1 MSITA
6 LPVTAWAE
14 TPAESAVTGAEIAT
28 DHVDENAVDE
38 TTDAAD
44 QTGQETIEN
53 SEEVEQVETAPA
65 ESEDTGEDEKQA
77 AGTEQRLNYMY
88 IDQPYLETPNTQ
100 KVVVSWGD
108 GSEGIEQMTA
118 TVQGPVG
125 EEVWTAAQETDDI
138 YLFERA
144 YTEQERGVYS
154 VTELHVTI
162 AGNVYDY
169 SLADLGIEA
178 LFGVDEKYEGIEEL
192 QPGSEEEVSADIAAY
207 NIDESGN
214 VTEQS
219 SIEEAIV
226 QAEQEIPAM
235 MSDDGVQTQSSNIVV
250 ALDPGHDSTHVGASA
265 NGVREEVLTLKIAQ
279 YCKAELEEY
288 AGVSVY
294 MTRTT
299 AGCPHPGGSSAHDI
313 DQRVADAVAAG
324 ASVYVSF
331 HLNSS
336 TSSAAKGAEIIIPN
350 TNWKPQVGNDGKK
363 LATLIESELV
373 GLGLEKRKIYSK
385 DTTVNERYEDGSLSD
400 YFTVQISAKEHGI
413 PGIIVEHA
421 FVTNTSDVNNFLN
434 NEAGLKKLGVAD
446 ATGIAKYFGLSKG
459 QWYKDSTGWWYA
471 SGTSYLKNQWAQIS
485 GSWYYFDSNG
495 YMETSWQKISGK
507 WSYLGGTDDGIM
519 RIGWQK
525 IGTNWYYFNSS
536 GYMLTGWQ
544 KIGTKW
550 YYFGESDDG
559 AMRIGWQ
566 KIGGDRYYFGEAN
579 DGAMKTGW
587 QKIGESWYYLGSSN
601 GGYLQT
607 GWQKIGGAWYYFSD
621 KENGAM
627 KTGWQKVGSTWYYLG
642 SADGGYM
649 QTGWRKLGTNWYYFG
664 GTDDG
669 AMRTGFAKVGGDWY
683 YFGGTDDG
691 AMKNGWQKVGSTWYY
706 LGSADGG
713 YMQTGWK
720 KLGTNWYYFG
730 ESNDGAMRTG
740 FAKVGGNWYYFG
752 GTDDGAMKNGW
763 QKVGST
769 WYYLGSADG
778 GYMQTGWKK
787 LGTNWYYFGESND
800 GAMRTGFAKVGGDWY
815 YFGGTDDGAMKT
827 GWQKIDGIWYFFND
841 DGMYDSTKKYDEIPG
856 INDDK
861 INGSA
866 GTNNSNTNSN
876 VVEGTYLIE
885 GDTEVTVDQ
894 MVAYFEASKKAY
906 PEDVMRK
913 GGAATIRD
921 FCQIYYEEAVAEG
934 IKAEVA
940 FVQAMKET
948 GWLQFTGAV
957 KAEQY
962 NFAGMGATGNSVSG
976 ESFKDVREGVRAQ
989 IQHLKAYGSTKSLN
1003 QTCVDNRFKYVE
1015 RGSAIYVEWLSIPNN
1030 PKKKGWAAAK
1040 GYGVDIVK
1048 MIQKLKKM

>member
-1 MSITA
+1 MKKLLKKCTVLLLTAAMSITA

-14 TPAESAVTGAEIAT
+14 TPAESAVMGAETAT
-28 DHVDENAVDE
+28 DHVDENAV
-38 TTDAAD
+38 
-44 QTGQETIEN
+44 
-53 SEEVEQVETAPA
+53 
-65 ESEDTGEDEKQA
+65 DEKQA

-154 VTELHVTI
+154 VTELHVAI

-192 QPGSEEEVSADIAAY
+192 QPVSEEEVSADIAAY

-250 ALDPGHDSTHVGASA
+250 ALDPGHDSTHAGASA

-299 AGCPHPGGSSAHDI
+299 ADCPHPGGSSAHDI
-313 DQRVADAVAAG
+313 DQRVADAAAAG

-336 TSSAAKGAEIIIPN
+336 LSSAAKGAEIIIPN

-373 GLGLEKRKIYSK
+373 GLGLEERKIYSK
-385 DTTVNERYEDGSLSD
+385 NTTVNERYEDGSLSD

-459 QWYKDSTGWWYA
+459 QWYKDYTGWWYA

-485 GSWYYFDSNG
+485 GSWYYFDFNG
-495 YMETSWQKISGK
+495 YMETGWQKISGK

-642 SADGGYM
+642 SADDGYM
-649 QTGWRKLGTNWYYFG
+649 QTGWKKLGTNCYYFG
-664 GTDDG
+664 ESNDG
-669 AMRTGFAKVGGDWY
+669 AMRTGFAKVGGAWY

-706 LGSADGG
+706 LGSAD
-713 YMQTGWK
+713 
-720 KLGTNWYYFG
+720 
-730 ESNDGAMRTG
+730 D
-740 FAKVGGNWYYFG
+740 
-752 GTDDGAMKNGW
+752 
-763 QKVGST
+763 
-769 WYYLGSADG
+769 

-827 GWQKIDGIWYFFND
+827 GWQKIDGTWYFFND

-948 GWLQFTGAV
+948 GWLQFTGVV

>member
-1 MSITA
+1 MKKVKNLLKKCTVLLLTAAMSITA

-14 TPAESAVTGAEIAT
+14 TPAESAVMGAETAT

-38 TTDAAD
+38 ITDEAD
-44 QTGQETIEN
+44 Q
-53 SEEVEQVETAPA
+53 
-65 ESEDTGEDEKQA
+65 A
-77 AGTEQRLNYMY
+77 ASTEQRLNYMY

-144 YTEQERGVYS
+144 YTEQEKGVYS

-192 QPGSEEEVSADIAAY
+192 QPVSEEEVSADIAAY

-299 AGCPHPGGSSAHDI
+299 ADCPHPGGSSAHDI
-313 DQRVADAVAAG
+313 DQRVADAAAAG

-336 TSSAAKGAEIIIPN
+336 LSSAAKGAEIIIPN

-373 GLGLEKRKIYSK
+373 GLGLEERKIYSK
-385 DTTVNERYEDGSLSD
+385 NTTVNERYEDGSLSD

-459 QWYKDSTGWWYA
+459 QWYKDYTGWWYA

-485 GSWYYFDSNG
+485 GSWYYFDFNG
-495 YMETSWQKISGK
+495 YMETGWQKISGK

-642 SADGGYM
+642 SAD
-649 QTGWRKLGTNWYYFG
+649 
-664 GTDDG
+664 D
-669 AMRTGFAKVGGDWY
+669 
-683 YFGGTDDG
+683 
-691 AMKNGWQKVGSTWYY
+691 
-706 LGSADGG
+706 G

-740 FAKVGGNWYYFG
+740 F
-752 GTDDGAMKNGW
+752 T
-763 QKVGST
+763 
-769 WYYLGSADG
+769 
-778 GYMQTGWKK
+778 
-787 LGTNWYYFGESND
+787 
-800 GAMRTGFAKVGGDWY
+800 KVGGDWY
-815 YFGGTDDGAMKT
+815 YFGGADDGAMKT
-827 GWQKIDGIWYFFND
+827 GWQKIDGTWYFFND

-948 GWLQFTGAV
+948 GWLQFTGVV

-1048 MIQKLKKM
+1048 MIQKMKTM

>member
-14 TPAESAVTGAEIAT
+14 TPAESAVMGAETAT
-28 DHVDENAVDE
+28 NHVDENAV
-38 TTDAAD
+38 
-44 QTGQETIEN
+44 
-53 SEEVEQVETAPA
+53 
-65 ESEDTGEDEKQA
+65 DEKQA

-125 EEVWTAAQETDDI
+125 EEVWTAVQESDGI

-192 QPGSEEEVSADIAAY
+192 QPVSEEEVSADIAAY

-235 MSDDGVQTQSSNIVV
+235 MSDDGVQAQSSNIVV
-250 ALDPGHDSTHVGASA
+250 ALDPGHDSTHAGASA

-299 AGCPHPGGSSAHDI
+299 ADCPHPGGSSAHDI
-313 DQRVADAVAAG
+313 DQRVADAAAAG

-336 TSSAAKGAEIIIPN
+336 LSSAAKGAEIIIPN

-373 GLGLEKRKIYSK
+373 GLGLEERKIYSK
-385 DTTVNERYEDGSLSD
+385 NTTVNERYEDGSLSD

-459 QWYKDSTGWWYA
+459 QWYKDYTGWWYA

-485 GSWYYFDSNG
+485 GSWYYFDFNG
-495 YMETSWQKISGK
+495 YMETGWQKISGK

-642 SADGGYM
+642 SADDGYM
-649 QTGWRKLGTNWYYFG
+649 QTGWKKLGTNCYYFG
-664 GTDDG
+664 ESNDG
-669 AMRTGFAKVGGDWY
+669 AMRTGFAKVGGAWY

-706 LGSADGG
+706 LGSAD
-713 YMQTGWK
+713 
-720 KLGTNWYYFG
+720 
-730 ESNDGAMRTG
+730 D
-740 FAKVGGNWYYFG
+740 
-752 GTDDGAMKNGW
+752 
-763 QKVGST
+763 
-769 WYYLGSADG
+769 

-827 GWQKIDGIWYFFND
+827 GWQKIDGTWYFFND

-948 GWLQFTGAV
+948 GWLQFTGVV

>member
-14 TPAESAVTGAEIAT
+14 TPAESAVTGAETAT
-28 DHVDENAVDE
+28 DHVDENAV
-38 TTDAAD
+38 
-44 QTGQETIEN
+44 
-53 SEEVEQVETAPA
+53 
-65 ESEDTGEDEKQA
+65 DEKQA

-125 EEVWTAAQETDDI
+125 EEVWTAVQESDGI

-192 QPGSEEEVSADIAAY
+192 QPVSEEEVSADIAAY

-299 AGCPHPGGSSAHDI
+299 ADCPHPGGSSAHDI
-313 DQRVADAVAAG
+313 DQRVADAAAAG

-336 TSSAAKGAEIIIPN
+336 LSSAAKGAEIIIPN

-373 GLGLEKRKIYSK
+373 GLGLEERKIYSK
-385 DTTVNERYEDGSLSD
+385 NTTVNERYEDGSLSD

-669 AMRTGFAKVGGDWY
+669 AM
-683 YFGGTDDG
+683 
-691 AMKNGWQKVGSTWYY
+691 
-706 LGSADGG
+706 
-713 YMQTGWK
+713 
-720 KLGTNWYYFG
+720 
-730 ESNDGAMRTG
+730 
-740 FAKVGGNWYYFG
+740 
-752 GTDDGAMKNGW
+752 
-763 QKVGST
+763 
-769 WYYLGSADG
+769 
-778 GYMQTGWKK
+778 
-787 LGTNWYYFGESND
+787 
-800 GAMRTGFAKVGGDWY
+800 
-815 YFGGTDDGAMKT
+815 KT
-827 GWQKIDGIWYFFND
+827 GWQKIDGTWYFFND

-948 GWLQFTGAV
+948 GWLQFTGVV

-962 NFAGMGATGNSVSG
+962 NFAGMGATGNGVSG

-1030 PKKKGWAAAK
+1030 PKKKGWAAAN

>member
-1 MSITA
+1 MKKLLKKCTVLLLTAAMSITA

-14 TPAESAVTGAEIAT
+14 TPAESAVTGAETAT
-28 DHVDENAVDE
+28 DHVDENAV
-38 TTDAAD
+38 
-44 QTGQETIEN
+44 
-53 SEEVEQVETAPA
+53 
-65 ESEDTGEDEKQA
+65 DEKQA

-125 EEVWTAAQETDDI
+125 EEVWTAVQESDGI

-192 QPGSEEEVSADIAAY
+192 QPVSEEEVSADIAAY

-299 AGCPHPGGSSAHDI
+299 ADCPHPGGSSAHDI
-313 DQRVADAVAAG
+313 DQRVADAAAAG

-336 TSSAAKGAEIIIPN
+336 LSSAAKGAEIIIPN

-373 GLGLEKRKIYSK
+373 GLGLEERKIYSK
-385 DTTVNERYEDGSLSD
+385 NTTVNERYEDGSLSD

-459 QWYKDSTGWWYA
+459 QWYKDYTGWWYA

-485 GSWYYFDSNG
+485 GSWYYFDFNG
-495 YMETSWQKISGK
+495 YMETGWQKISGK

-642 SADGGYM
+642 SAD
-649 QTGWRKLGTNWYYFG
+649 
-664 GTDDG
+664 D
-669 AMRTGFAKVGGDWY
+669 
-683 YFGGTDDG
+683 
-691 AMKNGWQKVGSTWYY
+691 
-706 LGSADGG
+706 G

-740 FAKVGGNWYYFG
+740 FAKVGGAWYYFG

-769 WYYLGSADG
+769 WYYLGSADD

-800 GAMRTGFAKVGGDWY
+800 GAMRTGFTKVGGDWY
-815 YFGGTDDGAMKT
+815 YFGGADDGAMKT
-827 GWQKIDGIWYFFND
+827 GWQKIDGTWYFFND

-948 GWLQFTGAV
+948 GWLQFTGVV

>member
-14 TPAESAVTGAEIAT
+14 TPAESAVMGAETAT
-28 DHVDENAVDE
+28 DHVDENAV
-38 TTDAAD
+38 
-44 QTGQETIEN
+44 
-53 SEEVEQVETAPA
+53 
-65 ESEDTGEDEKQA
+65 DEKQA

-125 EEVWTAAQETDDI
+125 EEVWTAVQESDGI

-192 QPGSEEEVSADIAAY
+192 QPVSEEEVSADIAAY

-299 AGCPHPGGSSAHDI
+299 ADCPHPGGSSAHDI
-313 DQRVADAVAAG
+313 DQRVADAAAAG

-336 TSSAAKGAEIIIPN
+336 LSSAAKGAEIIIPN

-373 GLGLEKRKIYSK
+373 GLGLEERKIYSK
-385 DTTVNERYEDGSLSD
+385 NTTVNERYEDGSLSD

-459 QWYKDSTGWWYA
+459 QWYKDYTGWWYA

-485 GSWYYFDSNG
+485 GSWYYFDFNG
-495 YMETSWQKISGK
+495 YMETGWQKISGK

-642 SADGGYM
+642 SADDGYM

-664 GTDDG
+664 ESNDG

-706 LGSADGG
+706 LGSADDG

-740 FAKVGGNWYYFG
+740 F
-752 GTDDGAMKNGW
+752 T
-763 QKVGST
+763 
-769 WYYLGSADG
+769 
-778 GYMQTGWKK
+778 
-787 LGTNWYYFGESND
+787 
-800 GAMRTGFAKVGGDWY
+800 KVGGDWY
-815 YFGGTDDGAMKT
+815 YFGGADDGAMKT
-827 GWQKIDGIWYFFND
+827 GWQKIDGTWYFFND

-948 GWLQFTGAV
+948 GWLQFTGVV

>member
-14 TPAESAVTGAEIAT
+14 TPAESAVMGAETAT
-28 DHVDENAVDE
+28 DHVDENAV
-38 TTDAAD
+38 
-44 QTGQETIEN
+44 
-53 SEEVEQVETAPA
+53 
-65 ESEDTGEDEKQA
+65 DEKQA

-154 VTELHVTI
+154 VTELHVAI

-192 QPGSEEEVSADIAAY
+192 QPVSEEEVSADIAAY

-250 ALDPGHDSTHVGASA
+250 ALDPGHDSTHAGASA

-299 AGCPHPGGSSAHDI
+299 ADCPHPGGSSAHDI
-313 DQRVADAVAAG
+313 DQRVADAAAAG

-336 TSSAAKGAEIIIPN
+336 LSSAAKGAEIIIPN

-373 GLGLEKRKIYSK
+373 GLGLEERKIYSK
-385 DTTVNERYEDGSLSD
+385 NTTVNERYEDGSLSD

-459 QWYKDSTGWWYA
+459 QWYKDYTGWWYA

-485 GSWYYFDSNG
+485 GSWYYFDFNG
-495 YMETSWQKISGK
+495 YMETGWQKISGK

-642 SADGGYM
+642 SAD
-649 QTGWRKLGTNWYYFG
+649 
-664 GTDDG
+664 D
-669 AMRTGFAKVGGDWY
+669 
-683 YFGGTDDG
+683 
-691 AMKNGWQKVGSTWYY
+691 
-706 LGSADGG
+706 G

-769 WYYLGSADG
+769 WYYLGSADD

-800 GAMRTGFAKVGGDWY
+800 GAMRTGFAKVGGNWY
-815 YFGGTDDGAMKT
+815 YFGGTDDGAMKN
-827 GWQKIDGIWYFFND
+827 GWQKIDGTWYFFND

-948 GWLQFTGAV
+948 GWLQFTGVV

>member
-1 MSITA
+1 MKKVKNLLKKCTVLLLTAAMSITA

-14 TPAESAVTGAEIAT
+14 TPAESAVMGAETAT

-38 TTDAAD
+38 ITDEAD
-44 QTGQETIEN
+44 Q
-53 SEEVEQVETAPA
+53 
-65 ESEDTGEDEKQA
+65 A
-77 AGTEQRLNYMY
+77 ASTEQRLNYMY

-144 YTEQERGVYS
+144 YTEQEKGVYS

-192 QPGSEEEVSADIAAY
+192 QPVSEEEVSADIAAY

-299 AGCPHPGGSSAHDI
+299 ADCPHPGGSSAHDI
-313 DQRVADAVAAG
+313 DQRVADAAAAG

-336 TSSAAKGAEIIIPN
+336 LSSAAKGAEIIIPN

-373 GLGLEKRKIYSK
+373 GLGLEERKIYSK
-385 DTTVNERYEDGSLSD
+385 NTTVNERYEDGSLSD

-459 QWYKDSTGWWYA
+459 QWYKDYTGWWYA

-485 GSWYYFDSNG
+485 GSWYYFDFNG
-495 YMETSWQKISGK
+495 YMETGWQKISGK

-642 SADGGYM
+642 SAD
-649 QTGWRKLGTNWYYFG
+649 
-664 GTDDG
+664 D
-669 AMRTGFAKVGGDWY
+669 
-683 YFGGTDDG
+683 
-691 AMKNGWQKVGSTWYY
+691 
-706 LGSADGG
+706 G

-740 FAKVGGNWYYFG
+740 F
-752 GTDDGAMKNGW
+752 T
-763 QKVGST
+763 
-769 WYYLGSADG
+769 
-778 GYMQTGWKK
+778 
-787 LGTNWYYFGESND
+787 
-800 GAMRTGFAKVGGDWY
+800 KVGGDWY
-815 YFGGTDDGAMKT
+815 YFGGADDGAMKT
-827 GWQKIDGIWYFFND
+827 GWQKIDGTWYFFND

-856 INDDK
+856 INDEK

-948 GWLQFTGAV
+948 GWLQFTGVV

>member
-14 TPAESAVTGAEIAT
+14 TPAESAVMGAETAT
-28 DHVDENAVDE
+28 DYVDENAV
-38 TTDAAD
+38 
-44 QTGQETIEN
+44 
-53 SEEVEQVETAPA
+53 
-65 ESEDTGEDEKQA
+65 DEKQA

-154 VTELHVTI
+154 VTELHVAI

-192 QPGSEEEVSADIAAY
+192 QPVSEEEVSADIAAY

-250 ALDPGHDSTHVGASA
+250 ALDPGHDSTHAGASA

-299 AGCPHPGGSSAHDI
+299 ADCPHPGGSSAHDI
-313 DQRVADAVAAG
+313 DQRVADAAAAG

-336 TSSAAKGAEIIIPN
+336 LSSAAKGAEIIIPN

-373 GLGLEKRKIYSK
+373 GLGLEERKIYSK
-385 DTTVNERYEDGSLSD
+385 NTTVNERYEDGSLSD

-459 QWYKDSTGWWYA
+459 QWYKDYTGWWYA

-485 GSWYYFDSNG
+485 GSWYYFDFNG
-495 YMETSWQKISGK
+495 YMETGWQKISGK

-642 SADGGYM
+642 SAD
-649 QTGWRKLGTNWYYFG
+649 
-664 GTDDG
+664 D
-669 AMRTGFAKVGGDWY
+669 
-683 YFGGTDDG
+683 
-691 AMKNGWQKVGSTWYY
+691 
-706 LGSADGG
+706 G

-740 FAKVGGNWYYFG
+740 F
-752 GTDDGAMKNGW
+752 T
-763 QKVGST
+763 
-769 WYYLGSADG
+769 
-778 GYMQTGWKK
+778 
-787 LGTNWYYFGESND
+787 
-800 GAMRTGFAKVGGDWY
+800 KVGGDWY
-815 YFGGTDDGAMKT
+815 YFGGADDGAMKT
-827 GWQKIDGIWYFFND
+827 GWQKIDGTWYFFND

-948 GWLQFTGAV
+948 GWLQFTGVV

>member
-1 MSITA
+1 
-6 LPVTAWAE
+6 
-14 TPAESAVTGAEIAT
+14 
-28 DHVDENAVDE
+28 
-38 TTDAAD
+38 
-44 QTGQETIEN
+44 
-53 SEEVEQVETAPA
+53 
-65 ESEDTGEDEKQA
+65 
-77 AGTEQRLNYMY
+77 
-88 IDQPYLETPNTQ
+88 
-100 KVVVSWGD
+100 
-108 GSEGIEQMTA
+108 
-118 TVQGPVG
+118 
-125 EEVWTAAQETDDI
+125 
-138 YLFERA
+138 
-144 YTEQERGVYS
+144 
-154 VTELHVTI
+154 
-162 AGNVYDY
+162 
-169 SLADLGIEA
+169 
-178 LFGVDEKYEGIEEL
+178 
-192 QPGSEEEVSADIAAY
+192 
-207 NIDESGN
+207 
-214 VTEQS
+214 
-219 SIEEAIV
+219 
-226 QAEQEIPAM
+226 
-235 MSDDGVQTQSSNIVV
+235 
-250 ALDPGHDSTHVGASA
+250 
-265 NGVREEVLTLKIAQ
+265 
-279 YCKAELEEY
+279 
-288 AGVSVY
+288 

-299 AGCPHPGGSSAHDI
+299 ADCPHPGGSSAHDI
-313 DQRVADAVAAG
+313 DQRVADAAAAG

-336 TSSAAKGAEIIIPN
+336 LSSAAKGAEIIIPN

-373 GLGLEKRKIYSK
+373 GLGLEERKIYSK
-385 DTTVNERYEDGSLSD
+385 NTTVNERYEDGSLSD

-459 QWYKDSTGWWYA
+459 QWYKDYTGWWYA

-485 GSWYYFDSNG
+485 GSWYYFDFNG
-495 YMETSWQKISGK
+495 YMETGWQKISGK

-642 SADGGYM
+642 SADDGYM
-649 QTGWRKLGTNWYYFG
+649 QTGWKKLGTNWYYFG
-664 GTDDG
+664 ESNDG
-669 AMRTGFAKVGGDWY
+669 AMRIGFAKVGGAWY

-706 LGSADGG
+706 LGSADDG

-740 FAKVGGNWYYFG
+740 F
-752 GTDDGAMKNGW
+752 T
-763 QKVGST
+763 
-769 WYYLGSADG
+769 
-778 GYMQTGWKK
+778 
-787 LGTNWYYFGESND
+787 
-800 GAMRTGFAKVGGDWY
+800 KVGGDWY
-815 YFGGTDDGAMKT
+815 YFGGADDGAMKT
-827 GWQKIDGIWYFFND
+827 GWQKIDGTWYFFND

-948 GWLQFTGAV
+948 GWLQFTGVV

-989 IQHLKAYGSTKSLN
+989 IQHLTAYGSTKSLN

>member
-14 TPAESAVTGAEIAT
+14 TPAESAVMGAETAT
-28 DHVDENAVDE
+28 DHVDENAV
-38 TTDAAD
+38 
-44 QTGQETIEN
+44 
-53 SEEVEQVETAPA
+53 
-65 ESEDTGEDEKQA
+65 DEKQA

-154 VTELHVTI
+154 VTELHVAI

-192 QPGSEEEVSADIAAY
+192 QPVSEEEVSADIAAY

-299 AGCPHPGGSSAHDI
+299 ADCPHPGGSSAHDI
-313 DQRVADAVAAG
+313 DQRVADAAAAG

-336 TSSAAKGAEIIIPN
+336 LSSAAKGAEIIIPN

-373 GLGLEKRKIYSK
+373 GLGLEERKIYSK
-385 DTTVNERYEDGSLSD
+385 NTTVNERYEDGSLSD

-459 QWYKDSTGWWYA
+459 QWYKDYTGWWYA

-485 GSWYYFDSNG
+485 GSWYYFDFNG
-495 YMETSWQKISGK
+495 YMETGWQKISGK

-627 KTGWQKVGSTWYYLG
+627 K
-642 SADGGYM
+642 
-649 QTGWRKLGTNWYYFG
+649 
-664 GTDDG
+664 
-669 AMRTGFAKVGGDWY
+669 
-683 YFGGTDDG
+683 
-691 AMKNGWQKVGSTWYY
+691 NGWQKVGSTWYY
-706 LGSADGG
+706 LGSADDG

-740 FAKVGGNWYYFG
+740 F
-752 GTDDGAMKNGW
+752 T
-763 QKVGST
+763 
-769 WYYLGSADG
+769 
-778 GYMQTGWKK
+778 
-787 LGTNWYYFGESND
+787 
-800 GAMRTGFAKVGGDWY
+800 KVGGDWY
-815 YFGGTDDGAMKT
+815 YFGGADDGAMKT
-827 GWQKIDGIWYFFND
+827 GWQKIDGTWYFFND

-948 GWLQFTGAV
+948 GWLQFTGVV

>member
-14 TPAESAVTGAEIAT
+14 TPAESAVMGAETAT
-28 DHVDENAVDE
+28 DHVDENAV
-38 TTDAAD
+38 
-44 QTGQETIEN
+44 
-53 SEEVEQVETAPA
+53 
-65 ESEDTGEDEKQA
+65 DEKQA

-125 EEVWTAAQETDDI
+125 EEVWTAVQESDGI

-192 QPGSEEEVSADIAAY
+192 QPVSEEEVSADIAAY

-299 AGCPHPGGSSAHDI
+299 ADCPHPGGSSAHDI
-313 DQRVADAVAAG
+313 DQRVADAAAAG

-336 TSSAAKGAEIIIPN
+336 LSSAAKGAEIIIPN

-373 GLGLEKRKIYSK
+373 GLGLEERKIYSK
-385 DTTVNERYEDGSLSD
+385 NTTVNERYEDGSLSD

-459 QWYKDSTGWWYA
+459 QWYKDYTGWWYA

-485 GSWYYFDSNG
+485 GSWYYFDFNG
-495 YMETSWQKISGK
+495 YMETGWQKISGK

-566 KIGGDRYYFGEAN
+566 KFGGDRYYFGEAN

-642 SADGGYM
+642 SAD
-649 QTGWRKLGTNWYYFG
+649 
-664 GTDDG
+664 D
-669 AMRTGFAKVGGDWY
+669 
-683 YFGGTDDG
+683 
-691 AMKNGWQKVGSTWYY
+691 
-706 LGSADGG
+706 
-713 YMQTGWK
+713 
-720 KLGTNWYYFG
+720 
-730 ESNDGAMRTG
+730 
-740 FAKVGGNWYYFG
+740 
-752 GTDDGAMKNGW
+752 
-763 QKVGST
+763 
-769 WYYLGSADG
+769 

-815 YFGGTDDGAMKT
+815 YFGGADDGAMKT
-827 GWQKIDGIWYFFND
+827 GWQKIDGTWYFFND

-948 GWLQFTGAV
+948 GWLQFTGVV

>member
-1 MSITA
+1 MKKVKNLLKKCTVLLLTAAMSITA

-14 TPAESAVTGAEIAT
+14 TPAESAVMGAETAT

-38 TTDAAD
+38 ITDEAD
-44 QTGQETIEN
+44 Q
-53 SEEVEQVETAPA
+53 
-65 ESEDTGEDEKQA
+65 A
-77 AGTEQRLNYMY
+77 ASTEQRLNYMY

-144 YTEQERGVYS
+144 YTEQEKGVYS

-192 QPGSEEEVSADIAAY
+192 QPVSEEEVSADIAAY

-299 AGCPHPGGSSAHDI
+299 ADCPHPGGSSAHDI
-313 DQRVADAVAAG
+313 DQRVADAAAAG

-336 TSSAAKGAEIIIPN
+336 LSSAAKGAEIIIPN

-373 GLGLEKRKIYSK
+373 GLGLEERKIYSK
-385 DTTVNERYEDGSLSD
+385 NTTVNERYEDGSLSD

-459 QWYKDSTGWWYA
+459 QWYKDYTGWWYA

-485 GSWYYFDSNG
+485 GSWYYFDFNG
-495 YMETSWQKISGK
+495 YMETGWQKISGK

-642 SADGGYM
+642 SADDGYM
-649 QTGWRKLGTNWYYFG
+649 QTGWKQLGTNWYYFG
-664 GTDDG
+664 ESNDG
-669 AMRTGFAKVGGDWY
+669 AMRIGFAKVGGAWY

-706 LGSADGG
+706 LGSADDG

-740 FAKVGGNWYYFG
+740 F
-752 GTDDGAMKNGW
+752 T
-763 QKVGST
+763 
-769 WYYLGSADG
+769 
-778 GYMQTGWKK
+778 
-787 LGTNWYYFGESND
+787 
-800 GAMRTGFAKVGGDWY
+800 KVGGDWY
-815 YFGGTDDGAMKT
+815 YFGGADDGAMKT
-827 GWQKIDGIWYFFND
+827 GWQKIDGTWYFFND

-948 GWLQFTGAV
+948 GWLQFTGVV

>member
-14 TPAESAVTGAEIAT
+14 TPAESAVRGAETAT
-28 DHVDENAVDE
+28 DHVDENAV
-38 TTDAAD
+38 
-44 QTGQETIEN
+44 
-53 SEEVEQVETAPA
+53 
-65 ESEDTGEDEKQA
+65 DEKQA

-118 TVQGPVG
+118 TVQGTSG
-125 EEVWTAAQETDDI
+125 EEVWTAVQESDGI

-192 QPGSEEEVSADIAAY
+192 QPVSEEEVSADIAAY

-250 ALDPGHDSTHVGASA
+250 ALDPGHDSTHAGASA

-299 AGCPHPGGSSAHDI
+299 ADCPHPGGSSAHDI
-313 DQRVADAVAAG
+313 DQRVADAAAAG

-336 TSSAAKGAEIIIPN
+336 LSSAAKGAEIIIPN

-373 GLGLEKRKIYSK
+373 GLGLEERKIYSK
-385 DTTVNERYEDGSLSD
+385 NTTVNERYEDGSLSD

-459 QWYKDSTGWWYA
+459 QWYKDYTGWWYA

-525 IGTNWYYFNSS
+525 IGSNWYYFNSS

-559 AMRIGWQ
+559 AMQIGWQ

-706 LGSADGG
+706 LGSADDG

-740 FAKVGGNWYYFG
+740 FAKVGGNY
-752 GTDDGAMKNGW
+752 
-763 QKVGST
+763 
-769 WYYLGSADG
+769 
-778 GYMQTGWKK
+778 
-787 LGTNWYYFGESND
+787 
-800 GAMRTGFAKVGGDWY
+800 Y

-827 GWQKIDGIWYFFND
+827 GWQKIDGTWYFFND

-948 GWLQFTGAV
+948 GWLQFTGVV

-962 NFAGMGATGNSVSG
+962 NFAGMGATGNGVSG

-1030 PKKKGWAAAK
+1030 PKKKGWAAAN

-1048 MIQKLKKM
+1048 MIQKMKTM

>member
-1 MSITA
+1 MKKVRKLLKKCTVLLLTAAMSITA

-14 TPAESAVTGAEIAT
+14 TPAESAVMGAETAT
-28 DHVDENAVDE
+28 DHVDENAV
-38 TTDAAD
+38 
-44 QTGQETIEN
+44 
-53 SEEVEQVETAPA
+53 
-65 ESEDTGEDEKQA
+65 DEKQA

-154 VTELHVTI
+154 VTELHVAI

-192 QPGSEEEVSADIAAY
+192 QPVSEEEVSADIAAY

-250 ALDPGHDSTHVGASA
+250 ALDPGHDSTHAGASA

-299 AGCPHPGGSSAHDI
+299 ADCPHPGGSSAHDI
-313 DQRVADAVAAG
+313 DQRVADAAAAG

-336 TSSAAKGAEIIIPN
+336 LSSAAKGAEIIIPN

-373 GLGLEKRKIYSK
+373 GLGLEERKIYSK
-385 DTTVNERYEDGSLSD
+385 NTTVNERYEDGSLSD

-459 QWYKDSTGWWYA
+459 QWYVNSQGWWYA
-471 SGTSYLKNQWAQIS
+471 NGSSYVRNQWAQI
-485 GSWYYFDSNG
+485 GGNWYYFDS
-495 YMETSWQKISGK
+495 
-507 WSYLGGTDDGIM
+507 D
-519 RIGWQK
+519 
-525 IGTNWYYFNSS
+525 

-544 KIGTKW
+544 KIGNYWYYLGGSGDGAMRTGWKKLGGAWYYFGGSNDGTMKTGWYKIGTSWYYFGGFNDGSMKAGWYKIGTKW
-550 YYFGESDDG
+550 YYFGGFDDG
-559 AMRIGWQ
+559 A
-566 KIGGDRYYFGEAN
+566 
-579 DGAMKTGW
+579 
-587 QKIGESWYYLGSSN
+587 
-601 GGYLQT
+601 
-607 GWQKIGGAWYYFSD
+607 
-621 KENGAM
+621 
-627 KTGWQKVGSTWYYLG
+627 
-642 SADGGYM
+642 
-649 QTGWRKLGTNWYYFG
+649 
-664 GTDDG
+664 
-669 AMRTGFAKVGGDWY
+669 
-683 YFGGTDDG
+683 
-691 AMKNGWQKVGSTWYY
+691 
-706 LGSADGG
+706 
-713 YMQTGWK
+713 MQTGWK
-720 KLGTNWYYFG
+720 KLGGAWYYFRGSNDGSMEVGWCKLGGAWYYFG
-730 ESNDGAMRTG
+730 GNDDGSMKAGWYKIGTKWYYFGGLDDGAMRTG
-740 FAKVGGNWYYFG
+740 WKKLGGAWYYFG
-752 GTDDGAMKNGW
+752 GSNDGIMKTGW
-763 QKVGST
+763 YKIGTS
-769 WYYLGSADG
+769 WYYFGGSNDG
-778 GYMQTGWKK
+778 SMKAGWYKI
-787 LGTNWYYFGESND
+787 GTNWYYFGENND
-800 GAMRTGFAKVGGDWY
+800 GVMKTGWRKIGTNWY
-815 YFGGTDDGAMKT
+815 YFGENNDGVMKT
-827 GWQKIDGIWYFFND
+827 GWQKINGIWYFFDND
-841 DGMYDSTKKYDEIPG
+841 GVYDPTKIYVETPSV
-856 INDDK
+856 NDDK
-861 INGSA
+861 INGDA
-866 GTNNSNTNSN
+866 GSDNSNNSNMNGNVGSNDTNNSNKDS

-885 GDTEVTVDQ
+885 GNTEVTVDQ
-894 MVAYFEASKKAY
+894 MIAYFKASKKTY
-906 PEDVMRK
+906 PEDVMGK

-948 GWLQFTGAV
+948 GWLQFTGVV

-962 NFAGMGATGNSVSG
+962 NFAGMGATGNGVSG

-1030 PKKKGWAAAK
+1030 PKKKGWAAAN

-1048 MIQKLKKM
+1048 MIQKMKTM

>member
-14 TPAESAVTGAEIAT
+14 TPAESAVMGAETAT
-28 DHVDENAVDE
+28 DHVDENAV
-38 TTDAAD
+38 
-44 QTGQETIEN
+44 
-53 SEEVEQVETAPA
+53 
-65 ESEDTGEDEKQA
+65 DEKQA

-125 EEVWTAAQETDDI
+125 EEVWTAVQESDGI

-192 QPGSEEEVSADIAAY
+192 QPVSEEEVSADIAAY

-299 AGCPHPGGSSAHDI
+299 ADCPHPGGSSAHDI
-313 DQRVADAVAAG
+313 DQRVADAAAAG

-336 TSSAAKGAEIIIPN
+336 LSSAAKGAEIIIPN

-373 GLGLEKRKIYSK
+373 GLGLEERKIYSK
-385 DTTVNERYEDGSLSD
+385 NTTVNERYEDGSLSD

-459 QWYKDSTGWWYA
+459 QWYKDYTGWWYA

-485 GSWYYFDSNG
+485 GSWYYFDFNG
-495 YMETSWQKISGK
+495 YMETGWQKISGK

-740 FAKVGGNWYYFG
+740 FAKVGG
-752 GTDDGAMKNGW
+752 
-763 QKVGST
+763 
-769 WYYLGSADG
+769 
-778 GYMQTGWKK
+778 
-787 LGTNWYYFGESND
+787 
-800 GAMRTGFAKVGGDWY
+800 DWY

-827 GWQKIDGIWYFFND
+827 GWQKIDGTWYFFND

-948 GWLQFTGAV
+948 GWLQFTGVV

>member
-1 MSITA
+1 MKKVKNLLKKCTVLLLTAAMSITA

-14 TPAESAVTGAEIAT
+14 TPAESAVMGAETAT

-38 TTDAAD
+38 ITDEAD
-44 QTGQETIEN
+44 Q
-53 SEEVEQVETAPA
+53 
-65 ESEDTGEDEKQA
+65 A
-77 AGTEQRLNYMY
+77 ASTEQRLNYMY

-144 YTEQERGVYS
+144 YTEQEKGVYS

-192 QPGSEEEVSADIAAY
+192 QPVSEEEVSADIAAY

-299 AGCPHPGGSSAHDI
+299 ADCPHPGGSSAHDI
-313 DQRVADAVAAG
+313 DQRVADAAAAG

-336 TSSAAKGAEIIIPN
+336 LSSAAKGAEIIIPN

-373 GLGLEKRKIYSK
+373 GLGLEERKIYSK
-385 DTTVNERYEDGSLSD
+385 NTTVNERYEDGSLSD

-459 QWYKDSTGWWYA
+459 QWYKDYTGWWYA

-485 GSWYYFDSNG
+485 GSWYYFDFNG
-495 YMETSWQKISGK
+495 YMETGWQKISGK

-642 SADGGYM
+642 SADDGYM
-649 QTGWRKLGTNWYYFG
+649 QTGWKKLGTNWYYFG
-664 GTDDG
+664 ESNDG
-669 AMRTGFAKVGGDWY
+669 AMRIGFAKVGGAWY

-706 LGSADGG
+706 LGSADDG

-740 FAKVGGNWYYFG
+740 F
-752 GTDDGAMKNGW
+752 T
-763 QKVGST
+763 
-769 WYYLGSADG
+769 
-778 GYMQTGWKK
+778 
-787 LGTNWYYFGESND
+787 
-800 GAMRTGFAKVGGDWY
+800 KVGGDWY
-815 YFGGTDDGAMKT
+815 YFGGADDGAMKT
-827 GWQKIDGIWYFFND
+827 GWQKIDGTWYFFND

-921 FCQIYYEEAVAEG
+921 FCQIYYEDVAEG

-948 GWLQFTGAV
+948 GWLQFTGVV

>member
-14 TPAESAVTGAEIAT
+14 TPAESAVMGAETAT
-28 DHVDENAVDE
+28 DHVDENAV
-38 TTDAAD
+38 
-44 QTGQETIEN
+44 
-53 SEEVEQVETAPA
+53 
-65 ESEDTGEDEKQA
+65 DEKQA

-125 EEVWTAAQETDDI
+125 EEVWTAVQESDGI

-192 QPGSEEEVSADIAAY
+192 QPVSEEEVSADIAAY

-299 AGCPHPGGSSAHDI
+299 ADCPHPGGSSAHDI
-313 DQRVADAVAAG
+313 DQRVADAAAAG

-336 TSSAAKGAEIIIPN
+336 LSSAAKGAEIIIPN

-373 GLGLEKRKIYSK
+373 GLGLEERKIYSK
-385 DTTVNERYEDGSLSD
+385 NTTVNERYEDGSLSD

-459 QWYKDSTGWWYA
+459 QWYKDYTGWWYA

-485 GSWYYFDSNG
+485 GSWYYFDFNG
-495 YMETSWQKISGK
+495 YMETGWQKISGK

-642 SADGGYM
+642 SAD
-649 QTGWRKLGTNWYYFG
+649 
-664 GTDDG
+664 D
-669 AMRTGFAKVGGDWY
+669 
-683 YFGGTDDG
+683 
-691 AMKNGWQKVGSTWYY
+691 
-706 LGSADGG
+706 G

-740 FAKVGGNWYYFG
+740 FAKVGGAWYYFG

-769 WYYLGSADG
+769 WYYLGSADD

-800 GAMRTGFAKVGGDWY
+800 GAMRTGFAKVGGAWYYFGGTDDGAMKNGWQKVGSTWYYLGSADDGYMQTGWKKLGTNWY

-827 GWQKIDGIWYFFND
+827 GWQKIDGTWYFFND

-921 FCQIYYEEAVAEG
+921 FCQIYYEESVAEG

-948 GWLQFTGAV
+948 GWLQFTGVV

-962 NFAGMGATGNSVSG
+962 NFAGMGATGNGVSG

-1030 PKKKGWAAAK
+1030 PKKKGWAAAN

-1048 MIQKLKKM
+1048 MIQKMKTM

>member
-1 MSITA
+1 MKKVKNLLKKCTVLLLTAAMSITA

-14 TPAESAVTGAEIAT
+14 TPAESAVMGAETAT

-38 TTDAAD
+38 ITDEAD
-44 QTGQETIEN
+44 Q
-53 SEEVEQVETAPA
+53 
-65 ESEDTGEDEKQA
+65 A
-77 AGTEQRLNYMY
+77 ASTEQRLNYMY

-144 YTEQERGVYS
+144 YTEQEKGVYS

-192 QPGSEEEVSADIAAY
+192 QPVSEEEVSADIAAY

-299 AGCPHPGGSSAHDI
+299 ADCPHPGGSSAHDI
-313 DQRVADAVAAG
+313 DQRVADAAAAG

-336 TSSAAKGAEIIIPN
+336 LSSAAKGAEIIIPN

-373 GLGLEKRKIYSK
+373 GLGLEERKIYSK
-385 DTTVNERYEDGSLSD
+385 NTTVNERYEDGSLSD

-459 QWYKDSTGWWYA
+459 QWYKDYTGWWYA

-485 GSWYYFDSNG
+485 GSWYYFDFNG
-495 YMETSWQKISGK
+495 YMETGWQKISGK

-587 QKIGESWYYLGSSN
+587 QKIGESKWWISANRL
-601 GGYLQT
+601 
-607 GWQKIGGAWYYFSD
+607 A
-621 KENGAM
+621 ENR
-627 KTGWQKVGSTWYYLG
+627 W
-642 SADGGYM
+642 
-649 QTGWRKLGTNWYYFG
+649 
-664 GTDDG
+664 
-669 AMRTGFAKVGGDWY
+669 
-683 YFGGTDDG
+683 
-691 AMKNGWQKVGSTWYY
+691 
-706 LGSADGG
+706 
-713 YMQTGWK
+713 
-720 KLGTNWYYFG
+720 
-730 ESNDGAMRTG
+730 
-740 FAKVGGNWYYFG
+740 
-752 GTDDGAMKNGW
+752 
-763 QKVGST
+763 
-769 WYYLGSADG
+769 
-778 GYMQTGWKK
+778 
-787 LGTNWYYFGESND
+787 
-800 GAMRTGFAKVGGDWY
+800 
-815 YFGGTDDGAMKT
+815 
-827 GWQKIDGIWYFFND
+827 
-841 DGMYDSTKKYDEIPG
+841 
-856 INDDK
+856 
-861 INGSA
+861 
-866 GTNNSNTNSN
+866 
-876 VVEGTYLIE
+876 
-885 GDTEVTVDQ
+885 
-894 MVAYFEASKKAY
+894 
-906 PEDVMRK
+906 
-913 GGAATIRD
+913 
-921 FCQIYYEEAVAEG
+921 
-934 IKAEVA
+934 
-940 FVQAMKET
+940 
-948 GWLQFTGAV
+948 
-957 KAEQY
+957 
-962 NFAGMGATGNSVSG
+962 
-976 ESFKDVREGVRAQ
+976 
-989 IQHLKAYGSTKSLN
+989 SL
-1003 QTCVDNRFKYVE
+1003 VLF
-1015 RGSAIYVEWLSIPNN
+1015 
-1030 PKKKGWAAAK
+1030 
-1040 GYGVDIVK
+1040 
-1048 MIQKLKKM
+1048 

>member
-1 MSITA
+1 MKKVKNLLKKCTVLLLTAAMSITA

-14 TPAESAVTGAEIAT
+14 TPAESAVTGAETAT
-28 DHVDENAVDE
+28 DHVDENAV
-38 TTDAAD
+38 
-44 QTGQETIEN
+44 
-53 SEEVEQVETAPA
+53 
-65 ESEDTGEDEKQA
+65 DEKQA

-192 QPGSEEEVSADIAAY
+192 QPVSEEEVSADIAAY

-299 AGCPHPGGSSAHDI
+299 ADCPHPGGSSAHDI
-313 DQRVADAVAAG
+313 DQRVADAAAAG

-336 TSSAAKGAEIIIPN
+336 LSSAAKGAEIIIPN

-373 GLGLEKRKIYSK
+373 GLGLEERKIYSK

-459 QWYKDSTGWWYA
+459 QWYKDYTGWWYA

-485 GSWYYFDSNG
+485 GSWYYFDFNG
-495 YMETSWQKISGK
+495 YMETGWQKISGK

-525 IGTNWYYFNSS
+525 IGSNWYYFNSS

-642 SADGGYM
+642 SADDGYM
-649 QTGWRKLGTNWYYFG
+649 QTGWKKLGTNWYYFG
-664 GTDDG
+664 ESNDG
-669 AMRTGFAKVGGDWY
+669 AMRIGFAKVGGAWY

-706 LGSADGG
+706 LGSADDG

-740 FAKVGGNWYYFG
+740 F
-752 GTDDGAMKNGW
+752 T
-763 QKVGST
+763 
-769 WYYLGSADG
+769 
-778 GYMQTGWKK
+778 
-787 LGTNWYYFGESND
+787 
-800 GAMRTGFAKVGGDWY
+800 KVGGDWY
-815 YFGGTDDGAMKT
+815 YFGGADDGAMKT
-827 GWQKIDGIWYFFND
+827 GWQKIDGTWYFFND

-948 GWLQFTGAV
+948 GWLQFTGVV

>member
-14 TPAESAVTGAEIAT
+14 TPEESAVTGAETAT
-28 DHVDENAVDE
+28 DYVDENAVDE
-38 TTDAAD
+38 
-44 QTGQETIEN
+44 
-53 SEEVEQVETAPA
+53 
-65 ESEDTGEDEKQA
+65 KQA
-77 AGTEQRLNYMY
+77 ADTEQRLNYMY

-125 EEVWTAAQETDDI
+125 EEVWTAVQESDGI

-192 QPGSEEEVSADIAAY
+192 QPVSEEEVSADIAAY

-250 ALDPGHDSTHVGASA
+250 ALDPGHDSTHAGASA

-299 AGCPHPGGSSAHDI
+299 ADCPHPGGSSAHDI
-313 DQRVADAVAAG
+313 DQRVADAAAAG

-336 TSSAAKGAEIIIPN
+336 LSSAAKGAEIIIPN

-373 GLGLEKRKIYSK
+373 GLGLEERKIYSK
-385 DTTVNERYEDGSLSD
+385 NTTVNERYEDGSLSD

-459 QWYKDSTGWWYA
+459 QWYKDYTGWWYA

-485 GSWYYFDSNG
+485 GSWYYFDFNG
-495 YMETSWQKISGK
+495 YMETGWQKISGK

-649 QTGWRKLGTNWYYFG
+649 QTGW
-664 GTDDG
+664 
-669 AMRTGFAKVGGDWY
+669 
-683 YFGGTDDG
+683 
-691 AMKNGWQKVGSTWYY
+691 
-706 LGSADGG
+706 
-713 YMQTGWK
+713 
-720 KLGTNWYYFG
+720 
-730 ESNDGAMRTG
+730 
-740 FAKVGGNWYYFG
+740 
-752 GTDDGAMKNGW
+752 
-763 QKVGST
+763 
-769 WYYLGSADG
+769 
-778 GYMQTGWKK
+778 KK

-827 GWQKIDGIWYFFND
+827 GWQKIDGTWYFFND

-948 GWLQFTGAV
+948 GWLQFTGVV

>member
-14 TPAESAVTGAEIAT
+14 TPAESAVTGAETAT
-28 DHVDENAVDE
+28 DHVDENAV
-38 TTDAAD
+38 
-44 QTGQETIEN
+44 
-53 SEEVEQVETAPA
+53 
-65 ESEDTGEDEKQA
+65 DEKQA

-100 KVVVSWGD
+100 KVVASWGD

-125 EEVWTAAQETDDI
+125 EEVWTAVQESDGI

-154 VTELHVTI
+154 VTELHVAI

-192 QPGSEEEVSADIAAY
+192 QPVSEEEVSADIAAY

-250 ALDPGHDSTHVGASA
+250 ALDPGHDSTHAGASA

-299 AGCPHPGGSSAHDI
+299 ADCPHPGGSSAHDI
-313 DQRVADAVAAG
+313 DQRVADAAAAG

-373 GLGLEKRKIYSK
+373 GLGLEERKIYSK
-385 DTTVNERYEDGSLSD
+385 NTTVNERYEDGSLSD

-459 QWYKDSTGWWYA
+459 QWYKDYTGWWYA

-485 GSWYYFDSNG
+485 GSWYYFDFNG
-495 YMETSWQKISGK
+495 YMETGWQKISGK

-607 GWQKIGGAWYYFSD
+607 GWQKIGGNWYYFSD

-642 SADGGYM
+642 SAD
-649 QTGWRKLGTNWYYFG
+649 
-664 GTDDG
+664 D
-669 AMRTGFAKVGGDWY
+669 
-683 YFGGTDDG
+683 
-691 AMKNGWQKVGSTWYY
+691 
-706 LGSADGG
+706 
-713 YMQTGWK
+713 
-720 KLGTNWYYFG
+720 
-730 ESNDGAMRTG
+730 
-740 FAKVGGNWYYFG
+740 
-752 GTDDGAMKNGW
+752 
-763 QKVGST
+763 
-769 WYYLGSADG
+769 

-827 GWQKIDGIWYFFND
+827 GWQKIDGTWYFFND

-948 GWLQFTGAV
+948 GWLQFTGVV

>member
-14 TPAESAVTGAEIAT
+14 TPAESAVTGAETAT
-28 DHVDENAVDE
+28 DHVDENAV
-38 TTDAAD
+38 
-44 QTGQETIEN
+44 
-53 SEEVEQVETAPA
+53 
-65 ESEDTGEDEKQA
+65 DEKQA

-125 EEVWTAAQETDDI
+125 EEVWTAVQESDGI

-192 QPGSEEEVSADIAAY
+192 QPVSEEEVSADIAAY

-299 AGCPHPGGSSAHDI
+299 ADCPHPGGSSAHDI
-313 DQRVADAVAAG
+313 DQRVADAAAAG

-336 TSSAAKGAEIIIPN
+336 LSSAAKGAEIIIPN

-373 GLGLEKRKIYSK
+373 GLGLEERKIYSK
-385 DTTVNERYEDGSLSD
+385 NTTVNERYEDGSLSD

-459 QWYKDSTGWWYA
+459 QWYKDYTGWWYA

-485 GSWYYFDSNG
+485 GSWYYFDFNG
-495 YMETSWQKISGK
+495 YMETGWQKISGK

-642 SADGGYM
+642 SAD
-649 QTGWRKLGTNWYYFG
+649 
-664 GTDDG
+664 D
-669 AMRTGFAKVGGDWY
+669 
-683 YFGGTDDG
+683 
-691 AMKNGWQKVGSTWYY
+691 
-706 LGSADGG
+706 
-713 YMQTGWK
+713 
-720 KLGTNWYYFG
+720 
-730 ESNDGAMRTG
+730 
-740 FAKVGGNWYYFG
+740 
-752 GTDDGAMKNGW
+752 
-763 QKVGST
+763 
-769 WYYLGSADG
+769 

-815 YFGGTDDGAMKT
+815 YFGGADDGAMKT
-827 GWQKIDGIWYFFND
+827 GWQKIDGTWYFFND

-948 GWLQFTGAV
+948 GWLQFTGVV

>member
-1 MSITA
+1 MKKVKNLLKKCTVLLLTAAMSITA

-14 TPAESAVTGAEIAT
+14 TPAESAVMGAETAT

-38 TTDAAD
+38 ITDEAD
-44 QTGQETIEN
+44 Q
-53 SEEVEQVETAPA
+53 
-65 ESEDTGEDEKQA
+65 A
-77 AGTEQRLNYMY
+77 ASTEQRLNYMY

-144 YTEQERGVYS
+144 YTEQEKGVYS

-192 QPGSEEEVSADIAAY
+192 QPVSEEEVSADIAAY

-299 AGCPHPGGSSAHDI
+299 ADCPHPGGSSAHDI
-313 DQRVADAVAAG
+313 DQRVADAAAAG

-336 TSSAAKGAEIIIPN
+336 LSSAAKGAEIIIPN

-373 GLGLEKRKIYSK
+373 GLGLEERKIYSK
-385 DTTVNERYEDGSLSD
+385 NTTVNERYEDGSLSD

-459 QWYKDSTGWWYA
+459 QWYKDYTGWWYA

-485 GSWYYFDSNG
+485 GSWYYFDFNG
-495 YMETSWQKISGK
+495 YMETGWQKISGK

-642 SADGGYM
+642 SAD
-649 QTGWRKLGTNWYYFG
+649 
-664 GTDDG
+664 D
-669 AMRTGFAKVGGDWY
+669 
-683 YFGGTDDG
+683 
-691 AMKNGWQKVGSTWYY
+691 
-706 LGSADGG
+706 
-713 YMQTGWK
+713 
-720 KLGTNWYYFG
+720 
-730 ESNDGAMRTG
+730 
-740 FAKVGGNWYYFG
+740 
-752 GTDDGAMKNGW
+752 
-763 QKVGST
+763 
-769 WYYLGSADG
+769 

-815 YFGGTDDGAMKT
+815 YFGGTDDGAMKNGWQKVGSTWYYLGSADDGYMQTGWKKLGTNWYYFGESNDGAMRTGFTKVGGDWYYFGGADDGATKT
-827 GWQKIDGIWYFFND
+827 GWQKIDGTWYFFND

-948 GWLQFTGAV
+948 GWLQFTGVV

>member
-14 TPAESAVTGAEIAT
+14 TPEESAVTGAETAT
-28 DHVDENAVDE
+28 DYVDENAVDE
-38 TTDAAD
+38 
-44 QTGQETIEN
+44 
-53 SEEVEQVETAPA
+53 
-65 ESEDTGEDEKQA
+65 KQA
-77 AGTEQRLNYMY
+77 ADTEQRLNYMY

-125 EEVWTAAQETDDI
+125 EEVWTAVQESDGI

-192 QPGSEEEVSADIAAY
+192 QPVSEEEVSADIAAY

-250 ALDPGHDSTHVGASA
+250 ALDPGHDSTHAGASA

-299 AGCPHPGGSSAHDI
+299 ADCPHPGGSSAHDI
-313 DQRVADAVAAG
+313 DQRVADAAAAG

-336 TSSAAKGAEIIIPN
+336 LSSAAKGAEIIIPN

-373 GLGLEKRKIYSK
+373 GLGLEERKIYSK
-385 DTTVNERYEDGSLSD
+385 NTTVNERYEDGSLSD

-459 QWYKDSTGWWYA
+459 QWYKDYTGWWYA

-485 GSWYYFDSNG
+485 GSWYYFDFNG
-495 YMETSWQKISGK
+495 YMETGWQKISGK

-642 SADGGYM
+642 SADDGYM
-649 QTGWRKLGTNWYYFG
+649 QTGWKKLGTNCYYFG
-664 GTDDG
+664 ESNDG
-669 AMRTGFAKVGGDWY
+669 AMRTGFAKVGGAWY

-740 FAKVGGNWYYFG
+740 F
-752 GTDDGAMKNGW
+752 T
-763 QKVGST
+763 
-769 WYYLGSADG
+769 
-778 GYMQTGWKK
+778 
-787 LGTNWYYFGESND
+787 
-800 GAMRTGFAKVGGDWY
+800 KVGGDWY
-815 YFGGTDDGAMKT
+815 YFGGADDGAMKT
-827 GWQKIDGIWYFFND
+827 GWQKIDGTWYFFND

-921 FCQIYYEEAVAEG
+921 FCQIYYEESVAEG

-948 GWLQFTGAV
+948 GWLQFTGVV

>member
-1 MSITA
+1 MKKVKNLLKKCTVLLLTAAMSITA

-14 TPAESAVTGAEIAT
+14 TPAESAVMGAETAT

-38 TTDAAD
+38 ITDEAD
-44 QTGQETIEN
+44 Q
-53 SEEVEQVETAPA
+53 
-65 ESEDTGEDEKQA
+65 A
-77 AGTEQRLNYMY
+77 ASTEQRLNYMY

-144 YTEQERGVYS
+144 YTEQEKGVYS

-192 QPGSEEEVSADIAAY
+192 QPVSEEEVSADIAAY

-299 AGCPHPGGSSAHDI
+299 ADCPHPGGSSAHDI
-313 DQRVADAVAAG
+313 DQRVADAAAAG

-336 TSSAAKGAEIIIPN
+336 LSSAAKGAEIIIPN

-373 GLGLEKRKIYSK
+373 GLGLEERKIYSK
-385 DTTVNERYEDGSLSD
+385 NTTVNERYEDGSLSD

-459 QWYKDSTGWWYA
+459 QWYKDYTGWWYA

-485 GSWYYFDSNG
+485 GSWYYFDFNG
-495 YMETSWQKISGK
+495 YMETGWQKISGK

-642 SADGGYM
+642 SAD
-649 QTGWRKLGTNWYYFG
+649 
-664 GTDDG
+664 D
-669 AMRTGFAKVGGDWY
+669 
-683 YFGGTDDG
+683 
-691 AMKNGWQKVGSTWYY
+691 
-706 LGSADGG
+706 G

-720 KLGTNWYYFG
+720 SW
-730 ESNDGAMRTG
+730 E
-740 FAKVGGNWYYFG
+740 
-752 GTDDGAMKNGW
+752 
-763 QKVGST
+763 
-769 WYYLGSADG
+769 
-778 GYMQTGWKK
+778 QTGIT
-787 LGTNWYYFGESND
+787 LVNPMMEQCEP
-800 GAMRTGFAKVGGDWY
+800 VL
-815 YFGGTDDGAMKT
+815 
-827 GWQKIDGIWYFFND
+827 QK
-841 DGMYDSTKKYDEIPG
+841 
-856 INDDK
+856 
-861 INGSA
+861 
-866 GTNNSNTNSN
+866 
-876 VVEGTYLIE
+876 
-885 GDTEVTVDQ
+885 
-894 MVAYFEASKKAY
+894 
-906 PEDVMRK
+906 
-913 GGAATIRD
+913 
-921 FCQIYYEEAVAEG
+921 
-934 IKAEVA
+934 
-940 FVQAMKET
+940 
-948 GWLQFTGAV
+948 
-957 KAEQY
+957 
-962 NFAGMGATGNSVSG
+962 
-976 ESFKDVREGVRAQ
+976 
-989 IQHLKAYGSTKSLN
+989 
-1003 QTCVDNRFKYVE
+1003 
-1015 RGSAIYVEWLSIPNN
+1015 
-1030 PKKKGWAAAK
+1030 
-1040 GYGVDIVK
+1040 
-1048 MIQKLKKM
+1048 

>member
-14 TPAESAVTGAEIAT
+14 TPAESAVMGAETAT
-28 DHVDENAVDE
+28 DHVDENAV
-38 TTDAAD
+38 
-44 QTGQETIEN
+44 
-53 SEEVEQVETAPA
+53 
-65 ESEDTGEDEKQA
+65 DEKQA

-125 EEVWTAAQETDDI
+125 EEVWTAVQESDGI

-192 QPGSEEEVSADIAAY
+192 QPVSEEEVSADIAAY

-299 AGCPHPGGSSAHDI
+299 ADCPHPGGSSAHDI
-313 DQRVADAVAAG
+313 DQRVADAAAAG

-336 TSSAAKGAEIIIPN
+336 LSSAAKGAEIIIPN

-373 GLGLEKRKIYSK
+373 GLGLEERKIYSK
-385 DTTVNERYEDGSLSD
+385 NTTVNERYEDGSLSD

-459 QWYKDSTGWWYA
+459 QWYKDYTGWWYA
-471 SGTSYLKNQWAQIS
+471 SGTSYLKNQRAQIS
-485 GSWYYFDSNG
+485 GSWYYFDFNG
-495 YMETSWQKISGK
+495 YMETGWQKISGK

-642 SADGGYM
+642 SAD
-649 QTGWRKLGTNWYYFG
+649 
-664 GTDDG
+664 D
-669 AMRTGFAKVGGDWY
+669 
-683 YFGGTDDG
+683 
-691 AMKNGWQKVGSTWYY
+691 
-706 LGSADGG
+706 G

-740 FAKVGGNWYYFG
+740 F
-752 GTDDGAMKNGW
+752 T
-763 QKVGST
+763 
-769 WYYLGSADG
+769 
-778 GYMQTGWKK
+778 
-787 LGTNWYYFGESND
+787 
-800 GAMRTGFAKVGGDWY
+800 KVGGDWY
-815 YFGGTDDGAMKT
+815 YFGGADDGAMKT
-827 GWQKIDGIWYFFND
+827 GWQKIDGTWYFFND

-948 GWLQFTGAV
+948 GWLQFTGVV

>member
-14 TPAESAVTGAEIAT
+14 TLEESAVTGAETAT
-28 DHVDENAVDE
+28 DHVDENAV
-38 TTDAAD
+38 
-44 QTGQETIEN
+44 
-53 SEEVEQVETAPA
+53 
-65 ESEDTGEDEKQA
+65 DEKQA

-118 TVQGPVG
+118 TVQGTSG
-125 EEVWTAAQETDDI
+125 EEVWTAVQESDGI

-192 QPGSEEEVSADIAAY
+192 QPVSEEEVSADIAAY

-235 MSDDGVQTQSSNIVV
+235 MSDDGVQAQSSNIVV
-250 ALDPGHDSTHVGASA
+250 ALDPGHDSTHAGASA

-299 AGCPHPGGSSAHDI
+299 ADCPHPGGSSAHDI
-313 DQRVADAVAAG
+313 DQRVADAAAAG

-336 TSSAAKGAEIIIPN
+336 LSSAAKGAEIIIPN

-373 GLGLEKRKIYSK
+373 GLGLEERKIYSK
-385 DTTVNERYEDGSLSD
+385 NTTVNERYEDGSLSD

-485 GSWYYFDSNG
+485 GSWYYFDS
-495 YMETSWQKISGK
+495 
-507 WSYLGGTDDGIM
+507 D
-519 RIGWQK
+519 
-525 IGTNWYYFNSS
+525 

-544 KIGTKW
+544 KIGNYWYYLGGSGDGAMRTGWKKLGGAWYYFGGSNDGTMKTGWYKIGTSWYYFGGSNDGSMKAGWYKIGTKW
-550 YYFGESDDG
+550 YYFGGFDDG
-559 AMRIGWQ
+559 A
-566 KIGGDRYYFGEAN
+566 
-579 DGAMKTGW
+579 
-587 QKIGESWYYLGSSN
+587 
-601 GGYLQT
+601 
-607 GWQKIGGAWYYFSD
+607 
-621 KENGAM
+621 
-627 KTGWQKVGSTWYYLG
+627 
-642 SADGGYM
+642 
-649 QTGWRKLGTNWYYFG
+649 
-664 GTDDG
+664 
-669 AMRTGFAKVGGDWY
+669 
-683 YFGGTDDG
+683 
-691 AMKNGWQKVGSTWYY
+691 
-706 LGSADGG
+706 
-713 YMQTGWK
+713 MQTGWK
-720 KLGTNWYYFG
+720 KLGGAWYYFRGSNDGSMEVGWCKLGGAWYYFG
-730 ESNDGAMRTG
+730 GNDDGSMKAGWYKIGTKWYYFGGLDDGAMRTG
-740 FAKVGGNWYYFG
+740 WKKLGGAWYYFRGSNDGSMEVGWCKLGGAWYYFG
-752 GTDDGAMKNGW
+752 GNDDGSMKAGWYKIGTKWYYFGGLDDGAMR
-763 QKVGST
+763 
-769 WYYLGSADG
+769 
-778 GYMQTGWKK
+778 TGWKK
-787 LGTNWYYFGESND
+787 LGGAWYHFRENDGSMEVGWCKLGGARYYFGGNDDGSMKAGWYKIGTNWYYFGENND
-800 GAMRTGFAKVGGDWY
+800 GVMKTGWRKIGTNWY
-815 YFGGTDDGAMKT
+815 YFGENNDGVMKTGWCKIGESLYYFGENNDGVMKT
-827 GWQKIDGIWYFFND
+827 GWQKINGTWYFFDND
-841 DGMYDSTKKYDEIPG
+841 GVYDPTKIYVETPSV
-856 INDDK
+856 NDDK
-861 INGSA
+861 INGDA
-866 GTNNSNTNSN
+866 GSDNSNNSNNSNMNGNVGSNNTNNSNKDS

-885 GDTEVTVDQ
+885 GNTEVTVDQ
-894 MVAYFEASKKAY
+894 MIAYFKASKKTY
-906 PEDVMRK
+906 PEDVMGK

-921 FCQIYYEEAVAEG
+921 FCQIYYEEAAAEG

-948 GWLQFTGAV
+948 GWLQFTGVV

-962 NFAGMGATGNSVSG
+962 NFAGMGATGNGVSG

-1003 QTCVDNRFKYVE
+1003 QTCIDNRFKYVE

-1030 PKKKGWAAAK
+1030 PKKKGWAAAN

-1048 MIQKLKKM
+1048 MIQKMKTMKDEME

>member
-14 TPAESAVTGAEIAT
+14 TPAESAVMGAETAT
-28 DHVDENAVDE
+28 DHVDENAV
-38 TTDAAD
+38 
-44 QTGQETIEN
+44 
-53 SEEVEQVETAPA
+53 
-65 ESEDTGEDEKQA
+65 DEKQA

-154 VTELHVTI
+154 VTELHVAI

-192 QPGSEEEVSADIAAY
+192 QPVSEEEVSEDIAAY

-250 ALDPGHDSTHVGASA
+250 ALDPGHDSTHAGASA

-299 AGCPHPGGSSAHDI
+299 ADCPHPGGSSAHDI
-313 DQRVADAVAAG
+313 DQRVADAAAAG

-336 TSSAAKGAEIIIPN
+336 LSSAAKGAEIIIPN

-373 GLGLEKRKIYSK
+373 GLGLEERKIYSK
-385 DTTVNERYEDGSLSD
+385 NTTVNERYEDGSLSD

-459 QWYKDSTGWWYA
+459 QWYKDYTGWWYA
-471 SGTSYLKNQWAQIS
+471 SGTSYLKNQWAQI
-485 GSWYYFDSNG
+485 GGNWYYFDS
-495 YMETSWQKISGK
+495 
-507 WSYLGGTDDGIM
+507 D
-519 RIGWQK
+519 
-525 IGTNWYYFNSS
+525 

-544 KIGTKW
+544 KIGNYWYYLGGSGDGAMRTGWKKLGGAWYYFGGRNDGTMKTGWYKIGTSWYYFGGSNDGSMKSGWYKIGTKW
-550 YYFGESDDG
+550 YYFGG
-559 AMRIGWQ
+559 
-566 KIGGDRYYFGEAN
+566 
-579 DGAMKTGW
+579 
-587 QKIGESWYYLGSSN
+587 L
-601 GGYLQT
+601 
-607 GWQKIGGAWYYFSD
+607 
-621 KENGAM
+621 
-627 KTGWQKVGSTWYYLG
+627 
-642 SADGGYM
+642 
-649 QTGWRKLGTNWYYFG
+649 
-664 GTDDG
+664 DDG
-669 AMRTGFAKVGGDWY
+669 AMRTGWKKLGGAWY
-683 YFGGTDDG
+683 YFGGRNDGTMKTGWYKIGTSWYYFGGSNDGSMKSGWYKIGTKWYYFGGLDDG
-691 AMKNGWQKVGSTWYY
+691 AMR
-706 LGSADGG
+706 
-713 YMQTGWK
+713 TGWK
-720 KLGTNWYYFG
+720 KLGGAWYHFRENDGSMEVGWCKLGGARYYFGGNDDGSMKAGWYKIGTNWYYFG
-730 ESNDGAMRTG
+730 ENNDG
-740 FAKVGGNWYYFG
+740 V
-752 GTDDGAMKNGW
+752 MK
-763 QKVGST
+763 
-769 WYYLGSADG
+769 
-778 GYMQTGWKK
+778 TGWRKI
-787 LGTNWYYFGESND
+787 GTNWYYFGENND
-800 GAMRTGFAKVGGDWY
+800 GVMKTGWCKIGESLY
-815 YFGGTDDGAMKT
+815 YFGENNDGVMKT
-827 GWQKIDGIWYFFND
+827 GWQKINGIWYFFDND
-841 DGMYDSTKKYDEIPG
+841 GVYDPTKIYVETPSV
-856 INDDK
+856 NDDK
-861 INGSA
+861 INGDA
-866 GTNNSNTNSN
+866 GGDNSNKDS

-885 GDTEVTVDQ
+885 GNTEVTVDQ
-894 MVAYFEASKKAY
+894 MIAYFKASKKTY
-906 PEDVMRK
+906 PEDVMGK

-948 GWLQFTGAV
+948 GWLQFTGVV

-962 NFAGMGATGNSVSG
+962 NFAGMGATGNGVSG

-1030 PKKKGWAAAK
+1030 PKKKGWAAAN

-1048 MIQKLKKM
+1048 MIQKMKTMKDGVE

>member
-14 TPAESAVTGAEIAT
+14 TPAESAVMGAETAT
-28 DHVDENAVDE
+28 DHVDENAV
-38 TTDAAD
+38 
-44 QTGQETIEN
+44 
-53 SEEVEQVETAPA
+53 
-65 ESEDTGEDEKQA
+65 DEKQA

-125 EEVWTAAQETDDI
+125 EEVWTAVQESDGI

-192 QPGSEEEVSADIAAY
+192 QPVSEEEVSADIAAY

-299 AGCPHPGGSSAHDI
+299 ADCPHPGGSSAHDI
-313 DQRVADAVAAG
+313 DQRVADAAAAG

-336 TSSAAKGAEIIIPN
+336 LSSAAKGAEIIIPN

-373 GLGLEKRKIYSK
+373 GLGLEERKIYSK
-385 DTTVNERYEDGSLSD
+385 NTTVNERYEDGSLSD

-434 NEAGLKKLGVAD
+434 NEAGLKKLGGAD

-459 QWYKDSTGWWYA
+459 QWYKDYTGWWYA

-485 GSWYYFDSNG
+485 GSWYYFDFNG
-495 YMETSWQKISGK
+495 YMETGWQKISGK

-642 SADGGYM
+642 SAD
-649 QTGWRKLGTNWYYFG
+649 
-664 GTDDG
+664 D
-669 AMRTGFAKVGGDWY
+669 
-683 YFGGTDDG
+683 
-691 AMKNGWQKVGSTWYY
+691 
-706 LGSADGG
+706 G

-740 FAKVGGNWYYFG
+740 FAKVGGAWYYFG

-769 WYYLGSADG
+769 WYYLGSADD

-800 GAMRTGFAKVGGDWY
+800 GAMRTGFTKVGGDWY
-815 YFGGTDDGAMKT
+815 YFGGADDGAMKT
-827 GWQKIDGIWYFFND
+827 GWQKIDGTWYFFND

-948 GWLQFTGAV
+948 GWLQFTGVV

>member
-1 MSITA
+1 
-6 LPVTAWAE
+6 
-14 TPAESAVTGAEIAT
+14 
-28 DHVDENAVDE
+28 
-38 TTDAAD
+38 
-44 QTGQETIEN
+44 
-53 SEEVEQVETAPA
+53 
-65 ESEDTGEDEKQA
+65 
-77 AGTEQRLNYMY
+77 MY

-125 EEVWTAAQETDDI
+125 EEVWTAVQESDGI

-192 QPGSEEEVSADIAAY
+192 QPVSEEEVSADIAAY

-250 ALDPGHDSTHVGASA
+250 ALDPGHDSTHAGASA

-299 AGCPHPGGSSAHDI
+299 ADCPHPGGSSAHDI
-313 DQRVADAVAAG
+313 DQRVADAAAAG

-336 TSSAAKGAEIIIPN
+336 LSSAAKGAEIIIPN

-373 GLGLEKRKIYSK
+373 GLGLEERKIYSK
-385 DTTVNERYEDGSLSD
+385 NTTVNERYEDGSLSD

-459 QWYKDSTGWWYA
+459 QWYKDYTGWWYA

-485 GSWYYFDSNG
+485 GSWYYFDFNG
-495 YMETSWQKISGK
+495 YMETGWQKISGK

-706 LGSADGG
+706 LGSAD
-713 YMQTGWK
+713 
-720 KLGTNWYYFG
+720 
-730 ESNDGAMRTG
+730 D
-740 FAKVGGNWYYFG
+740 
-752 GTDDGAMKNGW
+752 
-763 QKVGST
+763 
-769 WYYLGSADG
+769 

-827 GWQKIDGIWYFFND
+827 GWQKIDGTWYFFND

-948 GWLQFTGAV
+948 GWLQFTGVV

>member
-14 TPAESAVTGAEIAT
+14 TPAESAVTGAETAT
-28 DHVDENAVDE
+28 DHVDENAV
-38 TTDAAD
+38 
-44 QTGQETIEN
+44 
-53 SEEVEQVETAPA
+53 
-65 ESEDTGEDEKQA
+65 DEKQA

-125 EEVWTAAQETDDI
+125 EEVWTAVQESDGI

-192 QPGSEEEVSADIAAY
+192 QPVSEEEVSADIAAY

-250 ALDPGHDSTHVGASA
+250 ALDPGHDSTHAGASA

-299 AGCPHPGGSSAHDI
+299 ADCPHPGGSSAHDI
-313 DQRVADAVAAG
+313 DQRVADAAAAG

-373 GLGLEKRKIYSK
+373 GLGLEERKIYSK

-525 IGTNWYYFNSS
+525 IGSNWYYFNSS

-566 KIGGDRYYFGEAN
+566 KIGGDRYYFG
-579 DGAMKTGW
+579 
-587 QKIGESWYYLGSSN
+587 
-601 GGYLQT
+601 
-607 GWQKIGGAWYYFSD
+607 
-621 KENGAM
+621 
-627 KTGWQKVGSTWYYLG
+627 
-642 SADGGYM
+642 
-649 QTGWRKLGTNWYYFG
+649 
-664 GTDDG
+664 
-669 AMRTGFAKVGGDWY
+669 
-683 YFGGTDDG
+683 GTDDG
-691 AMKNGWQKVGSTWYY
+691 AMKNGWQK
-706 LGSADGG
+706 
-713 YMQTGWK
+713 
-720 KLGTNWYYFG
+720 
-730 ESNDGAMRTG
+730 
-740 FAKVGGNWYYFG
+740 
-752 GTDDGAMKNGW
+752 
-763 QKVGST
+763 
-769 WYYLGSADG
+769 
-778 GYMQTGWKK
+778 
-787 LGTNWYYFGESND
+787 
-800 GAMRTGFAKVGGDWY
+800 
-815 YFGGTDDGAMKT
+815 
-827 GWQKIDGIWYFFND
+827 IDGTWYFFND

-948 GWLQFTGAV
+948 GWLQFTGVV

>member
-1 MSITA
+1 MKKLLKKCTVLLLTAAMSITA

-14 TPAESAVTGAEIAT
+14 TPEESAVTGAETAT
-28 DHVDENAVDE
+28 DYVDENAVDE
-38 TTDAAD
+38 
-44 QTGQETIEN
+44 
-53 SEEVEQVETAPA
+53 
-65 ESEDTGEDEKQA
+65 KQA
-77 AGTEQRLNYMY
+77 ADTEQRLNYMY

-125 EEVWTAAQETDDI
+125 EEVWTAVQESDGI

-192 QPGSEEEVSADIAAY
+192 QPVSEEEVSADIAAY

-250 ALDPGHDSTHVGASA
+250 ALDPGHDSTHAGASA

-299 AGCPHPGGSSAHDI
+299 ADCPHPGGSSAHDI
-313 DQRVADAVAAG
+313 DQRVADAAAAG

-336 TSSAAKGAEIIIPN
+336 LSSAAKGAEIIIPN

-373 GLGLEKRKIYSK
+373 GLGLEERKIYSK
-385 DTTVNERYEDGSLSD
+385 NTTVNERYEDGSLSD

-459 QWYKDSTGWWYA
+459 QWYKDYTGWWYA

-485 GSWYYFDSNG
+485 GSWYYFDFNG
-495 YMETSWQKISGK
+495 YMETGWQKISGK

-669 AMRTGFAKVGGDWY
+669 AM
-683 YFGGTDDG
+683 
-691 AMKNGWQKVGSTWYY
+691 KNGWQKVGSTWYY
-706 LGSADGG
+706 LGSAD
-713 YMQTGWK
+713 
-720 KLGTNWYYFG
+720 
-730 ESNDGAMRTG
+730 D
-740 FAKVGGNWYYFG
+740 
-752 GTDDGAMKNGW
+752 
-763 QKVGST
+763 
-769 WYYLGSADG
+769 

-827 GWQKIDGIWYFFND
+827 GWQKIDGTWYFFND

-948 GWLQFTGAV
+948 GWLQFTGVV